1 MKDKI
6 IVILGPTGSGKTKLA
21 IKIAKEINGEIIN
34 ADAFQVYKEISIGTA
49 KAEPEEMDGVKFH
62 LNGVKSIY
70 EPWDIAIFQ
79 KEANKIIKQI
89 ISNKKV
95 PIICGGSNLY
105 IDALIYNYDLSAT
118 ERTNQFD
125 DLSNEELCKKIVEKN
140 PAILE
145 KIDKNNHRRLVRAA
159 QILNED
165 GAFQQKNPT
174 VYDYLIISA
183 IDEREKIYARINKN
197 VDKMI
202 EKGWKEEVY
211 KLYKKDKDVGNT
223 NAFKAIGYQIIL
235 NSIMLNKNIDTELIK
250 QKTRQYA
257 KRQLTWIK
265 THYDNPI
272 VYNQKNADEI
282 VEKCKIFIKNK

>member
-1 MKDKI
+1 MKDKLI
-6 IVILGPTGSGKTKLA
+6 IILGPTGSGKTKLA
-21 IKIAKEINGEIIN
+21 VKIAKAINGEIIN
-34 ADAFQVYKEISIGTA
+34 ADAFQVYKEISVGTA
-49 KAEPEEMDGVKFH
+49 KAEPEEMDGIKFH

-79 KEANKIIKQI
+79 KEANRIIKEI

-125 DLSNEELCKKIVEKN
+125 DLSNEELCKKINEIN
-140 PAILE
+140 PTVLE
-145 KIDKNNHRRLVRAA
+145 KIDKNNHRRLVRAL
-159 QILNED
+159 QILNEN
-165 GAFQQKNPT
+165 GSFQQKNPSL
-174 VYDYLIISA
+174 YDYLIISA
-183 IDEREKIYARINKN
+183 IDDREKIYDRINKN

-202 EKGWKEEVY
+202 EKGWKDEVY
-211 KLYKKDKDVGNT
+211 KLYKKDKDVGNV

-235 NSIMLNKNIDTELIK
+235 NSIILNKNIDTELIK

-265 THYDNPI
+265 THYNNPI
-272 VYNQKNADEI
+272 IFNQKNSDEVI
-282 VEKCKIFIKNK
+282 KKCESFIQK